1 MLRCGVRDVIDYIV
15 ADGDAMSDHAIAR
28 ESVP

>member
-15 ADGDAMSDHAIAR
+15 ADGDAMIECAIDG
-28 ESVP
+28 ELLP

>member
-15 ADGDAMSDHAIAR
+15 ADGDAMSDRAIAR